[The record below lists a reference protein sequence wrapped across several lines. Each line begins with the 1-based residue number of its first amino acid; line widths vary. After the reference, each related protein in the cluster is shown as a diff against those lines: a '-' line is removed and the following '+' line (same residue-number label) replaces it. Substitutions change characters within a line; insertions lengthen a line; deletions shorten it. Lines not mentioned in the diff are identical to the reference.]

1 MREVVIAEVSTQLSE
16 VVGVIERHLEPTLLA
31 VHLYGS
37 AVDGGLKPH
46 SDIDLLV
53 TV

>member
-1 MREVVIAEVSTQLSE
+1 MRSAVP
-16 VVGVIERHLEPTLLA
+16 GVTTLLA

-53 TV
+53 TVTV